1 MNPRNEEK
9 KMEVYRFICDFTEEN
24 GFSPSYAEISSAL
37 GIAKSTVSKYATR
50 LADEGLLEGVGTRR
64 MYPHTASGSVLHV
77 PLIGDIACG
86 KPILAV
92 EDVEE
97 YIPVPRSRF
106 SEGKYFALKARGDSM
121 CDIGIQSGDTV
132 IIKWQDTASNGDIV
146 VALIDDGTGDGER
159 ATLKRFFYDRS
170 HSRYILHAENPAYAD
185 IILDHVRILGVASAC
200 LHML

>member
-9 KMEVYRFICDFTEEN
+9 KMEIYRCVCDYTEEN
-24 GFSPSYAEISSAL
+24 GYSPSYAEISAAL
-37 GIAKSTVSKYATR
+37 GVAKSTVSKFITR
-50 LADEGLLEGVGTRR
+50 LCEEELLHGLGTRHLT
-64 MYPHTASGSVLHV
+64 PHTLSASVLQV

-92 EDVEE
+92 EDIEE
-97 YIPVPRSRF
+97 YIPVPKSRF

-132 IIKWQDTASNGDIV
+132 IIKWQNTASNGDIV
-146 VALIDDGTGDGER
+146 VALIDDGSGDGER
-159 ATLKRFFYDRS
+159 ATLKRFFFDRA

-185 IILDHVRILGVASAC
+185 IVLDRVRILGVASAC